1 MWLKELTIAI
11 IEKNIGKISLLL
23 EDIPKELSQD
33 ELLKAQ
39 YLLKGANELIQE
51 LQKNTQ
57 SSMLQMKKNIDFLK
71 STQAPHTSKLNIN
84 S

>member
-1 MWLKELTIAI
+1 MWLKELKIAI
-11 IEKNIGKISLLL
+11 IEKNTGKISSLL
-23 EDIPKELSQD
+23 EDIPKGLSQD

-57 SSMLQMKKNIDFLK
+57 SSMLQMKKNIDFLNATK
-71 STQAPHTSKLNIN
+71 APHTSKLDVK

>member
-1 MWLKELTIAI
+1 MWLKELKIAI
-11 IEKNIGKISLLL
+11 IEKNTGKISSLL
-23 EDIPKELSQD
+23 EDIPKGLSQD
-33 ELLKAQ
+33 ELLQAQ
-39 YLLKGANELIQE
+39 YLLKGANELIHE

-71 STQAPHTSKLNIN
+71 STQAPHTPKLNIN